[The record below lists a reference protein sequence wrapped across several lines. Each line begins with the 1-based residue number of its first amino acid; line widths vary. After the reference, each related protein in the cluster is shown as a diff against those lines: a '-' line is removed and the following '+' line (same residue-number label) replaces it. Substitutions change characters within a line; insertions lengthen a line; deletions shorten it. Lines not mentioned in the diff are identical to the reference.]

1 MKFDFRTWLVQNY
14 DIKPEMLDREGLEL
28 AKKEYAEEY
37 PEVGEGEVR
46 RRCHLWFEQ
55 HVVGF
60 AACPPAHSGSGH
72 RL

>member
-37 PEVGEGEVR
+37 PEVGEGDIKLKTYPFKKYLDEKR
-46 RRCHLWFEQ
+46 TKFGQIL
-55 HVVGF
+55 
-60 AACPPAHSGSGH
+60 
-72 RL
+72 